1 MAVPM
6 CLKDLPEQ
14 CSLSLIQ
21 NQPGPLLVR
30 EFTEKKYTELLDNTG
45 GRQTDISRLRVL
57 NRGCHSNLGD
67 TLFPLPRGF
76 KACAA
81 MRSVHSVIGTGEETI
96 EHRTNSTKLYWR
108 RVRRGRS

>member
-1 MAVPM
+1 MAAPM
-6 CLKDLPEQ
+6 CVKDLPEQ
-14 CSLSLIQ
+14 CSLSLIH

-67 TLFPLPRGF
+67 TLFSLPRGF

-81 MRSVHSVIGTGEETI
+81 MGPCT
-96 EHRTNSTKLYWR
+96 L
-108 RVRRGRS
+108 

>member
-1 MAVPM
+1 MCHQGREYSTPDVRLKEEKKKSMAAPM

-57 NRGCHSNLGD
+57 NCGCHSNLGD
-67 TLFPLPRGF
+67 TLFSLPCGF

-81 MRSVHSVIGTGEETI
+81 MGPCT
-96 EHRTNSTKLYWR
+96 L
-108 RVRRGRS
+108 